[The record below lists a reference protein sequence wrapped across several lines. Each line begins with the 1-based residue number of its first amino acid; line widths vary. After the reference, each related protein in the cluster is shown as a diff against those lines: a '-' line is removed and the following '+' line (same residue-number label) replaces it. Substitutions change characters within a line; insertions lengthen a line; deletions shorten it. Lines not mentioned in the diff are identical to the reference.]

1 MRTNHTTNAV
11 IGGLVCQPFEVDIG
25 DVARP
30 KPGVLDVH
38 PDSVR
43 CPMDSLQ
50 RHPMLGIHAECLATI
65 VNQLPPISPWIG
77 MQLKT
82 TIGKSDLRSYLV
94 LLCHVFPV
102 FSGLAIPSPR
112 PELQRLRKFH
122 LALIPTLQQGHLV
135 NVDVCLYI

>member
-1 MRTNHTTNAV
+1 
-11 IGGLVCQPFEVDIG
+11 
-25 DVARP
+25 
-30 KPGVLDVH
+30 
-38 PDSVR
+38 
-43 CPMDSLQ
+43 
-50 RHPMLGIHAECLATI
+50 MLGIHAERLATI
-65 VNQLPPISPWIG
+65 VNQLPPVSPWIG

-122 LALIPTLQQGHLV
+122 LALIPTLQQGHLD
-135 NVDVCLYI
+135 NVDACLYI